1 MRSRILIGALVLV
14 GVLAAA
20 TIVARGSAMA
30 PSRQS
35 VVAIFQEP
43 MAIAGTIVQGR
54 VLIVHDHEK
63 MAHGDAC
70 TTIYRYQNGKRRQ
83 ELVSFMCRPVQ
94 RPLAKE
100 FRVVSTKN
108 GLSGTQRMLEYQ
120 FSGDTEAHGVP
131 AFR

>member
-1 MRSRILIGALVLV
+1 
-14 GVLAAA
+14 
-20 TIVARGSAMA
+20 
-30 PSRQS
+30 
-35 VVAIFQEP
+35 
-43 MAIAGTIVQGR
+43 
-54 VLIVHDHEK
+54 
-63 MAHGDAC
+63 
-70 TTIYRYQNGKRRQ
+70 
-83 ELVSFMCRPVQ
+83 MCRPVQ